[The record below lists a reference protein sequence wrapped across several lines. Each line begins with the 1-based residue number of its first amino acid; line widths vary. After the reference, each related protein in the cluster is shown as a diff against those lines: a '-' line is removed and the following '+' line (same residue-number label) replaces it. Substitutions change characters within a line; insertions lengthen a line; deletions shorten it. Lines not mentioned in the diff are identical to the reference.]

1 MVQIDSQVLVH
12 YIQKFM
18 RDDRCRR
25 RQMSL
30 DDRGLVYRFVSYN
43 SIWLTTPSSSID
55 SQGMENHNDQPYFLQ
70 ALGLTFALSNLHP
83 E

>member
-1 MVQIDSQVLVH
+1 MMQIDSQVLVH

-18 RDDRCRR
+18 RDDTYRR

-55 SQGMENHNDQPYFLQ
+55 SQGMENHNDQLYFQQ
-70 ALGLTFALSNLHP
+70 ALGLTFAV
-83 E
+83 